1 MKKRYTIGVVIGNA
15 NSPHTKTLMR
25 GIYDAAEKKDVNV
38 IFFLGVHMANYYHAY
53 FGDSMGNR
61 FDYQHN
67 VVYDYS
73 RLSDVDGLIISYG
86 SLCIFLEQA
95 DRQKFLSRFNGIPY
109 VIVEDRDD
117 SLKGSAII
125 SDNYNGMYEIVDH
138 LISVH
143 NIKKLVMLGGPKSNT
158 DAQEREQ
165 AFRAALKHH
174 NITVTDDMIEAG
186 DFSQCCERPI
196 NRLLDRY
203 PDAQA
208 LVCANDVM
216 AETAYYECAK
226 RGLIVGKDI
235 AITGYD
241 NWDMAET
248 MTPPLTTV
256 YQNELDMGYKS
267 VEQILALLEGEEPT
281 EIITPA
287 DVKIRASCG
296 CVSTT
301 EFKFPSIKNYQI
313 EKYDVYIEDVASSLC
328 DNVLLTRVSD
338 EVRAKVMDKIKNI
351 LSYGARIYLDF
362 EHYYPNRE
370 DISNAINDFVAGE
383 LVTYISPTIFAEGLH
398 AFSMHLV
405 HESQKEFR
413 NRALMELDGIVQ
425 LSIQSSVTK
434 YRDAITVRY
443 EQDTMFVPLV
453 ARDMMNEIH
462 DEKAFFEASM
472 TILSVLHTKSAF
484 LYILE
489 RPKKHKY
496 GQEWKC
502 PDRMRLASCWNDGK
516 VISYEPEDRP
526 IVSMNRG
533 CTAIHDF
540 KERRVLTSF
549 GLFLGEY
556 QYGLLMVEIDP
567 KDMMLMYLVS
577 MQISSS
583 LDYFHVYQ
591 KQMRLQ
597 NKLENLIEEV
607 NEKNKI
613 LGFISEYDELTG
625 LLNRRGFMERA
636 MRLVHD
642 KIYEKAIL
650 VIADLDHL
658 KEINDCYG
666 HVAGDF
672 ALQSAAEIL
681 KNAFE
686 KDTLLARIGGDEFI
700 AIMPYDSRM
709 AGSVYARRIR
719 EAHENF
725 NERSDKEFYVE
736 ISAGYAEF
744 ECNSD
749 INMEEIM
756 ARADEYLYEAKK
768 IRRTSV
774 KRLPKN

>member
-1 MKKRYTIGVVIGNA
+1 
-15 NSPHTKTLMR
+15 
-25 GIYDAAEKKDVNV
+25 
-38 IFFLGVHMANYYHAY
+38 MANYYHAY

-117 SLKGSAII
+117 SFKGSAII

-203 PDAQA
+203 PDVQA

-216 AETAYYECAK
+216 AETAYHECTK

-313 EKYDVYIEDVASSLC
+313 EKRDVYIEDA
-328 DNVLLTRVSD
+328 
-338 EVRAKVMDKIKNI
+338 
-351 LSYGARIYLDF
+351 
-362 EHYYPNRE
+362 
-370 DISNAINDFVAGE
+370 
-383 LVTYISPTIFAEGLH
+383 
-398 AFSMHLV
+398 V
-405 HESQKEFR
+405 H
-413 NRALMELDGIVQ
+413 IVEEMF
-425 LSIQSSVTK
+425 TK
-434 YRDAITVRY
+434 
-443 EQDTMFVPLV
+443 
-453 ARDMMNEIH
+453 
-462 DEKAFFEASM
+462 K
-472 TILSVLHTKSAF
+472 
-484 LYILE
+484 
-489 RPKKHKY
+489 
-496 GQEWKC
+496 
-502 PDRMRLASCWNDGK
+502 
-516 VISYEPEDRP
+516 
-526 IVSMNRG
+526 
-533 CTAIHDF
+533 
-540 KERRVLTSF
+540 
-549 GLFLGEY
+549 
-556 QYGLLMVEIDP
+556 
-567 KDMMLMYLVS
+567 
-577 MQISSS
+577 
-583 LDYFHVYQ
+583 
-591 KQMRLQ
+591 
-597 NKLENLIEEV
+597 
-607 NEKNKI
+607 
-613 LGFISEYDELTG
+613 
-625 LLNRRGFMERA
+625 
-636 MRLVHD
+636 
-642 KIYEKAIL
+642 
-650 VIADLDHL
+650 
-658 KEINDCYG
+658 
-666 HVAGDF
+666 
-672 ALQSAAEIL
+672 
-681 KNAFE
+681 
-686 KDTLLARIGGDEFI
+686 
-700 AIMPYDSRM
+700 
-709 AGSVYARRIR
+709 
-719 EAHENF
+719 
-725 NERSDKEFYVE
+725 
-736 ISAGYAEF
+736 
-744 ECNSD
+744 
-749 INMEEIM
+749 
-756 ARADEYLYEAKK
+756 
-768 IRRTSV
+768 
-774 KRLPKN
+774 